1 MAGRYSAWRSP
12 LLRIPPMTDRI
23 LVVEDDR
30 ELRELLAE
38 VLGQAGYAVSTYGS
52 AEAALR
58 ALATPPSPDLVLTD
72 LMLPGLSGHDLL
84 REIQTQLPGVSVV
97 IMTAF
102 GSIASAIELTK
113 AGAFDYLTKPLGT
126 EHLLHAVARALA
138 VTRTRRRAPSTRREL
153 SGFIGSAPCML
164 KLYDLIE
171 RAATSPHA
179 VLITGE
185 SGTGKEL
192 VAHALHQLS
201 GRDAFVTVNC
211 GALPEQLLESEL
223 FGHEKGAFTGADR
236 MKDGLFQV
244 ADRGTLFLD
253 EIAELP
259 VALQPKLLRALE
271 QSEVRR
277 VGGTSARTVDVRVI
291 AATNRDLETEVRAGR
306 FRDDLFWRLNVLTVD
321 VPPLRER
328 VEDIPALARSFLPKA
343 APDAPRPVA
352 PLDFSSEALAQLG
365 SYAWPGNV
373 RELRN
378 AVFRAAT
385 LADGPEIRPGH
396 LPARI
401 HQGGE
406 TSSLVAR
413 ATHHQ
418 LTLAELE
425 RLYIL
430 QILRETSGN
439 KSKAAEVLGLDRKTL
454 YRKLEEY
461 RNEAAE
467 PEGTV

>member
-1 MAGRYSAWRSP
+1 MP
-12 LLRIPPMTDRI
+12 DRI
-23 LVVEDDR
+23 LIVEDDR
-30 ELRELLAE
+30 ELRELLEE
-38 VLGQAGYAVSTYGS
+38 VLRDAGYDVRTFGS
-52 AEAALR
+52 AEAAWR
-58 ALATPPSPDLVLTD
+58 ALETTAPPDLVLTD
-72 LMLPGLSGHDLL
+72 LMLPGLSGQDLL
-84 REIQTQLPGVSVV
+84 REVRARLPGVSVL

-102 GSIASAIELTK
+102 GTIASAIELTR
-113 AGAFDYLTKPLGT
+113 AGAFDYLTKPLST
-126 EHLLHAVARALA
+126 EHLLHAVASALA
-138 VTRTRRRAPSTRREL
+138 TNRSRRKTPAGRLALP
-153 SGFIGSAPCML
+153 GFVGNAACML
-164 KLYDLIE
+164 QLYDLIE
-171 RAATSPHA
+171 RAADSPHA

-192 VAHALHQLS
+192 VAHALHRLS
-201 GRDAFVTVNC
+201 GREAFVTVNC

-236 MKDGLFQV
+236 TKEGLFQV

-259 VALQPKLLRALE
+259 IALQPKLLRALE

-277 VGGTSARTVDVRVI
+277 VGSTVARTVDVRVM
-291 AATNRDLETEVRAGR
+291 AATNRDLEAEVTSGR

-328 VEDIPALARSFLPKA
+328 TGDIADLARSFLPPA
-343 APDAPRPVA
+343 APGADPGY
-352 PLDFSSEALAQLG
+352 DFSPEALALLT

-378 AVFRAAT
+378 AVLRAAI
-385 LADGPEIRPGH
+385 LAEPPEIRSEH

-401 HQGGE
+401 RTGGE
-406 TSSLVAR
+406 TSALLAGAAR
-413 ATHHQ
+413 Q
-418 LTLAELE
+418 KLPLEELE

-430 QILRETSGN
+430 QILRQTGGN

-454 YRKLEEY
+454 YRKLAAYRSAGTPGEE
-461 RNEAAE
+461 
-467 PEGTV
+467 V